1 MKKNTIVSL
10 FFFVVVTAPGR
21 AQAPGAATKLKAQAV
36 KMGTSFLHKDFKS
49 FSAYTNPAVLEMVG
63 GSAGMEQIMTGV
75 TDGMK
80 QRGMSFEDVSMGEP
94 SGLIKSGKEWQATIP
109 EYIVIATPNGKFR
122 TTSTLIAISADN
134 GENWTF
140 MDTSDKD
147 TAIIRKLLPNL
158 SPSIVIPPR
167 QPVVNVTDK

>member
-1 MKKNTIVSL
+1 MKKRIVSVIL
-10 FFFVVVTAPGR
+10 FVVVTAPGW
-21 AQAPGAATKLKAQAV
+21 AQAPGATAKLKAQAV
-36 KMGTSFLHKDFKS
+36 KMGTSFLPKDFKS
-49 FSAYTNPAVLEMVG
+49 FSAYTNPAVLGMVG
-63 GSAGMEQIMTGV
+63 GRAGKEQIMTGV

-94 SGLIKSGKEWQATIP
+94 SGLMKSGKEWQATIP
-109 EYIVIATPNGKFR
+109 EYIIIATPQGKFR

-134 GENWTF
+134 GDNWTF

-147 TAIIRKLLPNL
+147 IATIRKLLPNL

-167 QPVVNVTDK
+167 QPVVPVTGK